1 MREQP
6 PRRDG
11 TGTILRIE
19 PAPLREHSGSDD
31 GVMIVKLTFHQPDCF
46 LARVLVVVCA
56 LSLTACTPRAHSGG
70 AAGVA
75 LLDVARAVGSAPAE
89 VDRVWPGFTLREGDW
104 IVYVPGDSALLVTS
118 RVAPSE
124 FERVPDAILPA
135 PLHGRT
141 YQLLGPLPGLSAG
154 FDTDYPL
161 GDGRVTAVPLRAPLV
176 QAMVFLYHEAFH
188 AHQRHAFAALP
199 PPDALPV
206 EVVQPRF
213 AAMGEVERRLLA
225 TAMMAQPGERT
236 DLLGRYLA
244 VRWLRTEDLP
254 AGVRDVERYW
264 ERHEGVTD
272 FVGFSMGV
280 RSLGSNLA
288 PARAATVS
296 QLRRPLREFGGAAEV
311 RLSRWRAYGIGGALA
326 FLLDD
331 LEAPGWRDRVAA
343 GDPLDDLM
351 AEAIAFDTATAPAL
365 AATALDEHG
374 FVDLLGARRPPWGTL
389 DRGLEVEEFLRRA
402 PARLVVEIMPGD
414 SAARFAV
421 NFDVNMN
428 PIRRWM
434 GQRTGA
440 DQPATGM
447 TMVYRSRLATLPAM
461 QIDLRSQGRDFMLD
475 TRAWPERGVIT
486 VLLPRSPSV
495 DGRRLAPGTYKQPAG
510 VTIRGRGVALNT
522 RHPATV
528 RVTDGEVRVTIHTPA
543 GEP

>member
-1 MREQP
+1 MM
-6 PRRDG
+6 
-11 TGTILRIE
+11 
-19 PAPLREHSGSDD
+19 A
-31 GVMIVKLTFHQPDCF
+31 KLTSCQPDCF

-56 LSLTACTPRAHSGG
+56 LSLTACTPRVHSGG
-70 AAGVA
+70 GAGVD

-89 VDRVWPGFTLREGDW
+89 VDLVWPGFSLREGGW
-104 IVYVPGDSALLVTS
+104 IVYAPEDSALLVTS
-118 RVAPSE
+118 GVVPSG
-124 FERVPDAILPA
+124 FEQVPDSLLPA

-154 FDTDYPL
+154 FDTDYPV

-176 QAMVFLYHEAFH
+176 QTMVFLYHEAFH
-188 AHQRHAFAALP
+188 AHQRHAFVALT

-206 EVVQPRF
+206 KVVQPRF
-213 AAMGEVERRLLA
+213 AAMGEVERRMLA
-225 TAMMAQPGERT
+225 IAMTTQPDERT
-236 DLLGRYLA
+236 DLLARYLA
-244 VRWLRTEDLP
+244 VRWLRTEQLP

-280 RSLGSNLA
+280 RNLGLGLA

-296 QLRRPLREFGGAAEV
+296 QLRRPLREFGGAPEV

-331 LEAPGWRDRVAA
+331 LEVPGWRERVAA

-351 AEAIAFDTATAPAL
+351 AEAIAFDTAMASAL

-414 SAARFAV
+414 TAARFAI
-421 NFDVNMN
+421 NFDLNLNRV
-428 PIRRWM
+428 RRLV

-440 DQPATGM
+440 DQPASGM

-486 VLLPRSPSV
+486 VLLPRPPTV
-495 DGRRLAPGTYKQPAG
+495 DGQRLAPGTYEREAG
-510 VTIRGRGVALNT
+510 VAIRGRGVALNT

-528 RVTDGEVRVTIHTPA
+528 LITDGEVRVTIHTPA
-543 GEP
+543 GDP